1 MKPRTLRSL
10 RVRLPVLAMAV
21 LAASLA
27 VATVLAYK
35 LLLVSGYANLDGT
48 LERERERFQQSITS
62 IVERVDARGRGGNDT
77 LRTAVQEYLR
87 LGPPTDSYLTVV
99 RLDGDRVFTDR
110 GGGSELQPLRQ
121 SGGIPF
127 STPGR
132 LKTIDS
138 PVGELRSL
146 SATVSL
152 SGQELAAFQV
162 LAPLKPIHDRTLR
175 ALRWLALA
183 ALISLAIG
191 GAVLFTAL
199 RRTLVPLSA
208 LAVAARNTELGSL
221 TRRVPEP
228 DLQDE
233 VGSLAREFNTMLARL
248 ESASE
253 SERQFMATVSHELR
267 TPITIA
273 RGHIETLEAIGMHD
287 EEAVT
292 ETVAVVRDEL
302 LRMGRLVEDLMALA
316 RSGTDEFIQR
326 SRVELPAFFVDLR
339 MRLSGLHLGDVRLGD
354 APDVAV
360 DADADRLAQA
370 LLNLVI
376 NAGVHTP
383 PGTSVALTCR
393 VSEGWVVFTV
403 IDDGPG
409 MEEAIRRDAFEAFVS
424 GTGGSTGLG
433 LAVVRAVAEGHG
445 GDVRL
450 DSARA
455 GTAVTLRIPAQGA
468 VIAGSSAGAA
478 TPDAMALQR
487 GLNA

>member
-287 EEAVT
+287 PDAVA
-292 ETVAVVRDEL
+292 ETSAVVRDEL
-302 LRMGRLVEDLMALA
+302 ARMGRLVEDLMALA
-316 RSGTDEFIQR
+316 RSRSDGFIQR
-326 SRVELPAFFVDLR
+326 SRMELPAFFAELKLR
-339 MRLSGLHLGDVRLGD
+339 LTGLPVENVRVGDV
-354 APDVAV
+354 PDVAIE
-360 DADADRLAQA
+360 ADQERLAQA
-370 LLNLVI
+370 LLNLVL
-376 NAGVHTP
+376 NAHVHTP
-383 PGTSVALTCR
+383 AGTSVAVTCR
-393 VSEGWVVFTV
+393 LSRGWVIFTV
-403 IDDGPG
+403 QDDGPG
-409 MEEAIRRDAFEAFVS
+409 MDDAIRRDAFEAFVS
-424 GTGGSTGLG
+424 GARGSNSAGLG

-450 DSARA
+450 DSGRS
-455 GTAVTLRIPAQGA
+455 GTAVTLRIPAQG
-468 VIAGSSAGAA
+468 VVAA
-478 TPDAMALQR
+478 AAPAR
-487 GLNA
+487 PSWISR